1 MRPITLL
8 LAAWA
13 LSSAT
18 AAPAAAQE
26 EKPQEIPS
34 FNTSGQCRTE
44 ANRVGFYR
52 LGDHDRC
59 LTGEAQGL
67 RGLRSSWDQIPPG
80 IRKDCS
86 EIASYHGQGSYE
98 TLARCVDDKMAEV
111 RKYMAR

>member
-1 MRPITLL
+1 MIRII
-8 LAAWA
+8 
-13 LSSAT
+13 LSLTVIGLSFGEM
-18 AAPAAAQE
+18 PVAAAQE
-26 EKPQEIPS
+26 EKPPEIPS
-34 FNTSGQCRTE
+34 FNTSGQCRNE

-67 RGLRSSWDQIPPG
+67 RGLHSSWDQIPPR
-80 IRKDCS
+80 IRRDCS

-98 TLARCVDDKMAEV
+98 TLARCVDDKMSEV

>member
-1 MRPITLL
+1 MRSTLL
-8 LAAWA
+8 LLTVFM
-13 LSSAT
+13 LSFGPMPMAG
-18 AAPAAAQE
+18 AQE
-26 EKPQEIPS
+26 EKPPEIPS

-44 ANRVGFYR
+44 ANSVGFYR

-59 LTGEAQGL
+59 LQGEAQGL
-67 RGLRSSWDQIPPG
+67 RGLRSAWDDIPPG
-80 IRKDCS
+80 IRRNCS